1 MNESFTFYN
10 VSEKQMPF
18 EIVIN
23 RLKDFILKDPR
34 SCYVL
39 SIGSD
44 SQVHQNETK
53 FITAIHIHRVGKGA
67 WGCLRNYHIKRPIN
81 SVREKISMETALS
94 IEIAS
99 YFTSQYLNELLDL
112 LIPFADDGGDLLFE
126 IHLDIGRNGMTK
138 ELIQEMTGR
147 IESMGIEAKI
157 KPNSYAAFSYA
168 NRYTK

>member
-10 VSEKQMPF
+10 VSEKQMSF
-18 EIVIN
+18 ESVIN
-23 RLKDFILKDPR
+23 RLKDFMLKDPR

-44 SQVHQNETK
+44 SQVHQNETR

-81 SVREKISMETALS
+81 SIREKISMETALS

>member
-10 VSEKQMPF
+10 VSEKQMTF
-18 EIVIN
+18 ESVIN

-44 SQVHQNETK
+44 SQVHQNETR

>member
-1 MNESFTFYN
+1 MSETFTFYN
-10 VSEKQMPF
+10 VSEKSMTFQA
-18 EIVIN
+18 VID
-23 RLKDFILKDPR
+23 RLKSFILKDPR

-67 WGCLRNYHIKRPIN
+67 WGCLKNVHVLRPIK
-81 SVREKISMETALS
+81 SVREKISLETALS

-99 YFTSQYLNELLDL
+99 YFTSRYLNELSDI

-126 IHLDIGRNGMTK
+126 IHLDIGGKGMTK

-157 KPNSYAAFSYA
+157 KPYSYAAFSYA